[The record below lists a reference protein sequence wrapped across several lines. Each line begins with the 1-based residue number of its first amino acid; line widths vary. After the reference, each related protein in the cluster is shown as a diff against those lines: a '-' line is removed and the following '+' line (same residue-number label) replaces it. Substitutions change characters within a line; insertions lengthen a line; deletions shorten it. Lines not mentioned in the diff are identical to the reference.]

1 MKKVCFLLFSV
12 FLSVCVSGN
21 ETQKP
26 AVQTPTP
33 AVVPD
38 QLNVNEAVKFLESK
52 EQILEKWAN
61 VKPKK
66 GSPQYKQKD
75 ADMKKAVEDIID
87 YKFISGYIIGEK
99 WESTPAAKQEELF
112 NKIKDLFT
120 ELYLEDTFYNKSY
133 EKKYIDKGLEKQ
145 YLKGVPQSVFIT
157 TEVQA
162 AFKGKP
168 VIYELVYHLHKVDGS
183 YKVFD
188 IELDTVSMV
197 RNYREQF
204 KKNVKDESVDELIK
218 MMDKKIKNKKREGSI
233 FKEKKVS

>member
-1 MKKVCFLLFSV
+1 MKNSVFLLFLL
-12 FLSVCVSGN
+12 FLSGVVSANETKKVENPAAAVAGN
-21 ETQKP
+21 EEF
-26 AVQTPTP
+26 
-33 AVVPD
+33 
-38 QLNVNEAVKFLESK
+38 NVNEAVKFLESK

-66 GSPQYKQKD
+66 GSAQFKQKD
-75 ADMKKAVEDIID
+75 ADMKKAVEEIID
-87 YKFISGYIIGEK
+87 YKFIASYIIGEK
-99 WESTPAAKQEELF
+99 WETTPEEKKEELF
-112 NKIKDLFT
+112 SKIKELFT

-133 EKKYIDKGLEKQ
+133 EKKYIDKGIEKM
-145 YLKGVPQSVFIT
+145 YIKGVPQSVFVT

-162 AFKGKP
+162 ALKGKP
-168 VIYELVYHLHKVDGS
+168 VIYELIYHLHKVDGS

-204 KKNVKDESVDELIK
+204 IKNVKAQSVEELIK
-218 MMDKKIKNKKREGSI
+218 MIDKKVRNRKKEGSI

>member
-1 MKKVCFLLFSV
+1 MKKWFFPLLMLFV
-12 FLSVCVSGN
+12 FLSVAAQESAS
-21 ETQKP
+21 
-26 AVQTPTP
+26 AVTKTAQVKKFDV
-33 AVVPD
+33 A
-38 QLNVNEAVKFLESK
+38 EAVKFLEK
-52 EQILEKWAN
+52 QEQILEKWAN

-66 GSPQYKQKD
+66 RSAEYKKKD
-75 ADMKKAVEDIID
+75 AAMKQAVEEIID
-87 YKFISGYIIGEK
+87 YKFIAGYIIGEK
-99 WESTPAAKQEELF
+99 WTTTPETKKEELF
-112 NKIKDLFT
+112 NKIKSLFT

-133 EKKYIDKGLEKQ
+133 EKKYIDKGIEKK
-145 YLKGVPQSVFIT
+145 YIAGVPESIFIT

-162 AFKGKP
+162 ALKGKP
-168 VIYELVYHLHKVDGS
+168 VIYELVYHLHKVDGQ

-204 KKNVKDESVDELIK
+204 KKNVKDQSIDELIK

>member
-1 MKKVCFLLFSV
+1 MKKLIFLLCL
-12 FLSVCVSGN
+12 LSLSGIVTAD
-21 ETQKP
+21 EIKKVEESA
-26 AVQTPTP
+26 AV
-33 AVVPD
+33 AGSEGF
-38 QLNVNEAVKFLESK
+38 NVNEAVKFLESK

-66 GSPQYKQKD
+66 GSAQFKQKD
-75 ADMKKAVEDIID
+75 ADMKKAVEEIID
-87 YKFISGYIIGEK
+87 YKFIASYIIGEK
-99 WESTPAAKQEELF
+99 WETTSEEKKEELF
-112 NKIKDLFT
+112 SKIKELFT

-133 EKKYIDKGLEKQ
+133 EKKYIDKGMEKQ
-145 YLKGVPQSVFIT
+145 YIKGVPQSVFVT

-162 AFKGKP
+162 ALKGKP
-168 VIYELVYHLHKVDGS
+168 VIYELIYHIHKVDGQ

-204 KKNVKDESVDELIK
+204 NKNVKDQSVEELIK
-218 MMDKKIKNKKREGSI
+218 MIDKKVKNKKKEGSI